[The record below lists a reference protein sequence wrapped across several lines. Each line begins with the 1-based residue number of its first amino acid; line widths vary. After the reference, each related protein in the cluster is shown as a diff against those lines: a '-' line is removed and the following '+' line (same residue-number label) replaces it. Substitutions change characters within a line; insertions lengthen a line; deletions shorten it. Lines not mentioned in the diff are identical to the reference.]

1 MNWFL
6 ISALAMVATAI
17 IHSRAGERRLVG
29 PALAGRQGIFANAQ
43 SRKVLRGAWHLT
55 SAFMLL
61 TAAVMI
67 WPDTDWQLKA
77 LVAGVWLVIGLVSL
91 ISTRGKHVG
100 WPTLTLSGIAGLAGA
115 WA

>member
-17 IHSRAGERRLVG
+17 IHSVAGEKRLVG
-29 PALAGRQGIFANAQ
+29 PALTGQQGIFANAQ

-55 SAFMLL
+55 SAFMVL
-61 TAAVMI
+61 TAAVMV
-67 WPDTDWQLKA
+67 WPDTDRHLKA
-77 LVAGVWLVIGLVSL
+77 LVASVWLMIGLVSL

-100 WPTLTLSGIAGLAGA
+100 WPTLSLSGVAGLAGVYA
-115 WA
+115 